1 MNKTSFSVSKHK
13 SILRP
18 VATAAFL
25 CLPVMAAINM
35 LPLQSAKANVQAEM
49 AGVSAAVT
57 GDITIAKATGEVG
70 ILVESGMPVYLGDR
84 ITTSADS
91 GMQVLLLDETVF
103 TIGPNSDIAIDEFV
117 YDPATGE
124 GRIVTDMAKGV
135 MRFVTGKIPLNNPS
149 SMDVNLPVGS
159 IGIRGTIGLI
169 RSMTAAEA
177 NQMVP
182 GSFDTPDPD
191 AANQQVFMA
200 VNQGPGT
207 QRNDT
212 TSRPG
217 AFAVFNNN
225 GNSQNVTGENFG
237 VFVSHNNVTPPT
249 RFPTNGATFDF
260 STNLRQTTSG
270 GGNAGDDEGS
280 SSGSSGGSGEQ
291 QPTVTEQQTGQAQNQ
306 TGSNSAQAFRM
317 AMVQLDSVNSGENVT
332 ETTSILN
339 NNTESGFTYDALRQV
354 TGGSASNST
363 TVSGSQL
370 SYDFYA
376 AVDYSSRQ
384 ITLEFTNIN
393 DGSLDPQNDILGET
407 GISNFDY
414 SGANGPVSFDQSDF
428 SIPSGN
434 ACETMGC
441 DASATFTDATNV
453 DFNLKVDAVPQGE
466 GGSVTLTA
474 EEP

>member
-1 MNKTSFSVSKHK
+1 
-13 SILRP
+13 
-18 VATAAFL
+18 
-25 CLPVMAAINM
+25 
-35 LPLQSAKANVQAEM
+35 
-49 AGVSAAVT
+49 
-57 GDITIAKATGEVG
+57 
-70 ILVESGMPVYLGDR
+70 
-84 ITTSADS
+84 
-91 GMQVLLLDETVF
+91 
-103 TIGPNSDIAIDEFV
+103 
-117 YDPATGE
+117 
-124 GRIVTDMAKGV
+124 

-237 VFVSHNNVTPPT
+237 VFVSNNNVTPPT

-270 GGNAGDDEGS
+270 GGNEGDDEGS

-306 TGSNSAQAFRM
+306 TGSNSAQAFSM

-384 ITLEFTNIN
+384 ITLEFTNID
-393 DGSLDPQNDILGET
+393 DGSQSAGSTLLSG
-407 GISNFDY
+407 FDY
-414 SGANGPVSFDQSDF
+414 SNTNGPVSFDQSDF

-466 GGSVTLTA
+466 GGSLTLTA
-474 EEP
+474 EQP